1 MMDDRSENQIP
12 DPVLTPPVR
21 RRRAVRSVERPA
33 SQRTASASAPI
44 PAPPP
49 VSAKP
54 PEEEAPIPQ
63 EAHSVS
69 PADSTE
75 AVSAA
80 AQISDREIACTAEF
94 PAAVP
99 PEELPADDM
108 LTPDDDN
115 SITASF
121 DAILPAA
128 PHPRGS
134 ASRIGGILAA
144 CAALLLLLGVS
155 WYLYSAGRTEAV
167 MLYID
172 GAAVGYIEDEAAAGE
187 QLDAVLRALGDAD
200 IPFDAALRTETVTVT
215 SPTAPLP
222 EEALYDTLFSA
233 VTEGYVRGMCITA
246 DDGSTVA
253 CAATEQEILS
263 AIDAAAAVC
272 RETLSAHLPAD
283 VTLTTAPRFTY
294 AAGWVP
300 EDALSDEGELVY
312 LMLRSAGIDQ
322 TLPPDKDTPQLLE
335 ITAAV
340 SKTVSEQIPYETTL
354 VPNDE
359 GFDGVRTMISPGA
372 DGLDEVTYTVTLDPF
387 TGEELS
393 TQECARR
400 TVRASI
406 SAVSYE
412 GVYPLPDGVST
423 GSFVW
428 PLSPL
433 PDDELPL
440 DEDGNPYM
448 PQNTLALKNT
458 YISSPYGERLLW
470 GAYDFHLGLDIVAPA
485 YTEIYAAD
493 GGVVVYAA
501 FTSSYGYMV
510 RIRHADNIETVYAHQ
525 AKLAVAPGDVVE
537 QGQLIGYVGATGT
550 TSGCHLHLEVR
561 VDHIT
566 VDPTLYIEIP
576 EEILVL
582 GQ

>member
-1 MMDDRSENQIP
+1 
-12 DPVLTPPVR
+12 
-21 RRRAVRSVERPA
+21 
-33 SQRTASASAPI
+33 
-44 PAPPP
+44 
-49 VSAKP
+49 
-54 PEEEAPIPQ
+54 
-63 EAHSVS
+63 
-69 PADSTE
+69 
-75 AVSAA
+75 
-80 AQISDREIACTAEF
+80 
-94 PAAVP
+94 
-99 PEELPADDM
+99 
-108 LTPDDDN
+108 
-115 SITASF
+115 
-121 DAILPAA
+121 
-128 PHPRGS
+128 
-134 ASRIGGILAA
+134 
-144 CAALLLLLGVS
+144 
-155 WYLYSAGRTEAV
+155 

-172 GAAVGYIEDEAAAGE
+172 GTAVGYIEDEAAAGE
-187 QLDAVLRALGDAD
+187 QLDAVLRALDGAD
-200 IPFDAALRTETVTVT
+200 IPFDTAALRTETVTVT

-222 EEALYDTLFSA
+222 EEALYDTLFAA
-233 VTEGYVRGMCITA
+233 VTEGYVRGLCITA
-246 DDGSTVA
+246 DDGSTAA
-253 CAATEQEILS
+253 CAASEQDILS
-263 AIDAAAAVC
+263 AVDAASAVC
-272 RETLSAHLPAD
+272 REKLSAHLPAD
-283 VTLTTAPRFTY
+283 ASLTVTPRFTY

-312 LMLRSAGIDQ
+312 LMLRCAGIDE
-322 TLPPDKDTPQLLE
+322 TLPPDEDMPQLLE

-340 SKTVSEQIPYETTL
+340 TKTVSEQIPYETML

-393 TQECARR
+393 TVESARR
-400 TVRASI
+400 TVRAPI
-406 SAVSYE
+406 PAVSYE
-412 GVYPLPDGVST
+412 GIYPLPDGVST

-428 PLSPL
+428 PLPDL

-458 YISSPYGERLLW
+458 YISSPYGERVLW

-501 FTSSYGYMV
+501 FTTSYGYMV

-525 AKLAVAPGDVVE
+525 AKMAVAPGDIVE

-566 VDPTLYIEIP
+566 VDPRDYFTLP
-576 EEILVL
+576 EGMLVL
-582 GQ
+582 GE